1 MTVWQ
6 CDTHTRHSSHILT
19 SGGPSRKDDSDDA
32 CGMDEKVQLTFK
44 LVKDNLDSLV
54 PAVDSWVRAANGN
67 CLSLLWGIFRK
78 SQLFNSFA
86 PSRLKIELK
95 SSYSVVLDALQ
106 WKLFQNKLLVNLY
119 IFATLQ
125 RIMSKYAILCGQAA
139 FSVTWVV
146 IDVYNMRSLRGR
158 WTNLRC
164 EHLTRQ
170 LCVNMLLGMCVIV
183 TMQSRK
189 PNITR
194 ILQYTV

>member
-67 CLSLLWGIFRK
+67 FLSLLWGIFRK
-78 SQLFNSFA
+78 SQLFNGFA
-86 PSRLKIELK
+86 PPRLKIELK

-106 WKLFQNKLLVNLY
+106 WNYFKTNHSAIY
-119 IFATLQ
+119 IYLQ
-125 RIMSKYAILCGQAA
+125 RIMSKYAILCVQAA

-194 ILQYTV
+194 ILQ